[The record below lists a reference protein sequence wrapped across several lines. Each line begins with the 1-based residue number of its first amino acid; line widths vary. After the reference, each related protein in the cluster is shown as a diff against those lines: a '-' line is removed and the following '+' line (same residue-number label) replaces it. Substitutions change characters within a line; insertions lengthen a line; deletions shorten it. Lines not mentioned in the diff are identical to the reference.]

1 MPSGNWSVPTSP
13 RNPAKIR
20 EELRLLAAL
29 LPSWRLRGM
38 AWGPSTGTQLEFG
51 RALRQMPS
59 QVAAQDSA
67 LVERDYLGQ
76 VKPSTVREEPSL
88 PFQRQAEQ
96 LTDDN
101 LRWTARA
108 RFGTYKFFGFIAL
121 DAGRIARFTPAGERL
136 IHGPRPHE
144 VFLRQLLKWQY
155 PDHQHRGQRYPPD
168 HFALFPFR
176 AVAGLIR
183 ELDGLTKE
191 EMGLF
196 CFTMRRMEEVPA
208 VAEAIARFRQ
218 TWGRVRGRVK
228 RRQLAQQLL
237 SAQRQEHAAAG
248 LRVAASMDD
257 YADALARYLR
267 YTRLYSVRGAR
278 LVVASGREDDVD
290 ALLANPQV
298 PFADYND
305 REAFYAHYGAA
316 GTPRLPWE
324 HPQQLQ
330 RTIHRLE
337 ERVATLQRREFL
349 LRTGQV
355 PRFGEPTGGRD
366 DPPAPAL
373 PLQPQLFDCGG
384 AAPETELDA
393 LWRKI
398 DALQG
403 EAARLEVAIDAV
415 EARTPE
421 RLAAALRQYEP
432 IVARRVIDPPTF
444 LEWNTWRVFVSLNHA
459 REIRPHLQL
468 DSDLQPLGPAP
479 GNGPDLVVTF
489 DDYLL
494 VVEVTLRRGADQ
506 RQHES
511 RPVTRHVLDIQRRV
525 QPRPVLALFLAPSIH
540 SDTATDFFVALKYR
554 VIEREQIAV
563 IPLRIAQFIQI
574 MQPFAS
580 DESPRPLDPATSL
593 RALCEEF
600 VAASLA
606 AETGEEWLERIDEMV
621 ASWRSSLRGDDADDA
636 MLPPSLRPLPLF
648 DAAAA
653 LRRQEPAS

>member
-38 AWGPSTGTQLEFG
+38 AWGPRTGTQLEFG

-59 QVAAQDSA
+59 QVEPQDSDH
-67 LVERDYLGQ
+67 VERDHLGQ
-76 VKPSTVREEPSL
+76 VRPSAIKEAPSL

-108 RFGTYKFFGFIAL
+108 RFGTYKFFGFVAL
-121 DAGRIARFTPAGERL
+121 DAGRITRFTPAGEHL

-176 AVAGLIR
+176 AVARLIR

-196 CFTMRRMEEVPA
+196 CFTMRRTEEVPA
-208 VAEAIARFRQ
+208 VAEAIALFRQ

-316 GTPRLPWE
+316 GAPRLPWE

-349 LRTGQV
+349 LRTGQA
-355 PRFGEPTGGRD
+355 PRFGESTGVQD
-366 DPPAPAL
+366 DPP
-373 PLQPQLFDCGG
+373 G
-384 AAPETELDA
+384 A
-393 LWRKI
+393 
-398 DALQG
+398 
-403 EAARLEVAIDAV
+403 
-415 EARTPE
+415 
-421 RLAAALRQYEP
+421 
-432 IVARRVIDPPTF
+432 
-444 LEWNTWRVFVSLNHA
+444 S
-459 REIRPHLQL
+459 
-468 DSDLQPLGPAP
+468 
-479 GNGPDLVVTF
+479 
-489 DDYLL
+489 
-494 VVEVTLRRGADQ
+494 
-506 RQHES
+506 
-511 RPVTRHVLDIQRRV
+511 
-525 QPRPVLALFLAPSIH
+525 
-540 SDTATDFFVALKYR
+540 
-554 VIEREQIAV
+554 
-563 IPLRIAQFIQI
+563 
-574 MQPFAS
+574 
-580 DESPRPLDPATSL
+580 
-593 RALCEEF
+593 
-600 VAASLA
+600 
-606 AETGEEWLERIDEMV
+606 
-621 ASWRSSLRGDDADDA
+621 
-636 MLPPSLRPLPLF
+636 
-648 DAAAA
+648 AAAA
-653 LRRQEPAS
+653 TAAD